1 MTSPILRA
9 VLAAAL
15 VSAGLAGAA
24 GAQESSNVI
33 GTFGDWT
40 SFQGDSPKECWSV
53 SPPKKS
59 VATRDGKPV
68 EVDRGDIRLY
78 IAYRP
83 GQAGE
88 LSFSGGYPF
97 ASGSTVDLAIGGTT
111 FKLFTEGESAW
122 TGSPDDDAKVIS
134 ALRAGADAV
143 ATGKSARGT
152 TTVDNFSLSGITK
165 ATDAAKKACTN

>member
-1 MTSPILRA
+1 MTPPILRTA
-9 VLAAAL
+9 LAAAL
-15 VSAGLAGAA
+15 VATTFSGVAV
-24 GAQESSNVI
+24 AQESSNVI

-59 VATRDGKPV
+59 VATREGKPV

-97 ASGSTVDLAIGGTT
+97 ASGSTVDLAIGGST

-122 TGSPDDDAKVIS
+122 TGSPDDDVKVIS
-134 ALRAGADAV
+134 ALRGGSDAV
-143 ATGKSARGT
+143 ATGRSARGT
-152 TTVDNFSLSGITK
+152 TTVDNFSLAGITK
-165 ATDAAKKACTN
+165 ATDAAKKACAK